1 MTEFNPEDII
11 NLMLREALKNII
23 KEYDDNVFE
32 VPTVGP
38 VPAIPTGSIALDEAL
53 GCGGIPQGRLTIIA
67 GLPSTGK
74 SSLCMEIVKS
84 AQSLYPDKTCL
95 YVDMES
101 GAFTAE
107 YANNMGINLNPN
119 HFIYIKPDY
128 AEQGMVIIHNLIST
142 GQVSV
147 CVWDSIAGAFTKES
161 AENTAEDNDSRG
173 LTARLLS
180 NQLPKLANKCGK
192 TGTAFILVNQIR
204 TQMTR
209 TVSWQDITGGYAQ
222 KFYSSVR
229 IDLADKEKEKD
240 YSGIVDRKT
249 VVAQVSKNK
258 VAIPYKSAQF
268 DIRLGYGILKEAN
281 VLDVATAKGVSLI
294 KAKGGGW
301 YYFYNYEGEEIQAIR
316 GKDKAVNWL
325 VDNPA
330 YCGILEREILGY
342 GRDYGYVPEYCEFEP
357 VTEADMKEEIP
368 LDDDGEMNLLDNMLA
383 LGIE

>member
-1 MTEFNPEDII
+1 MTDFNPEDIT
-11 NLMLREALKNII
+11 NLMLREALKSII
-23 KEYDDNVFE
+23 KEYDDSVFE
-32 VPTVGP
+32 VPEVGP

-67 GLPSTGK
+67 GDPSTGK

-84 AQSLYPDKTCL
+84 AQKLFPDKTCL

-101 GAFTAE
+101 GAFTPE
-107 YANNMGINLNPN
+107 YADNMGINLDPN
-119 HFIYIKPDY
+119 KLLYIKPDY
-128 AEQGMVIIHNLIST
+128 AEQGFVIIHNLIST
-142 GQVSV
+142 GQIAV

-161 AENTAEDNDSRG
+161 AENTAEENDSRG

-192 TGTAFILVNQIR
+192 TGTALILVNQIR

-209 TVSWQDITGGYAQ
+209 TLSWKDITGGYAQ

-229 IDLADKEKEKD
+229 IDLSDKEKERD
-240 YSGIVDRKT
+240 FSGVVDRKT
-249 VVAQVSKNK
+249 IVAQVSKNK
-258 VAIPYKSAQF
+258 VAIPYRKAEF

-281 VLDVATAKGVSLI
+281 VLDVSVAKGVPLV

-301 YYFYNYEGEEIQAIR
+301 FYFYDHEGTEVAAIR

-330 YCGILEREILGY
+330 YCGILEQEILGY
-342 GRDYGYVPEYCEFEP
+342 GRDHDYVSEECDFEP
-357 VTEADMKEEIP
+357 VTEADMIEEEVIP
-368 LDDDGEMNLLDNMLA
+368 DGEANLVDNLIA

>member
-1 MTEFNPEDII
+1 MTDFNPEDVT
-11 NLMLREALKNII
+11 NLMLREAIKGII
-23 KEYDDNVFE
+23 KEYDDSIFE
-32 VPTVGP
+32 VPVVGP

-67 GLPSTGK
+67 GNPSAGK
-74 SSLCMEIVKS
+74 STLCMEIVKS
-84 AQSLYPDKTCL
+84 AQQLYPGKVCL

-101 GAFTAE
+101 GAFTSE
-107 YANNMGINLNPN
+107 YADNMGVNLNPN

-128 AEQGMVIIHNLIST
+128 AEQGFVIIHNLIST
-142 GQVSV
+142 GVVSV
-147 CVWDSIAGAFTKES
+147 CIWDSIAGAFTKES

-192 TGTAFILVNQIR
+192 TGTALILVNQIR

-209 TVSWQDITGGYAQ
+209 TVSWIDITGGYAQ

-240 YSGIVDRKT
+240 FSGAVDRKT
-249 VVAQVSKNK
+249 VIAQVSKNK

-268 DIRLGYGILKEAN
+268 EIRLGYGILKEAN
-281 VLDVATAKGVSLI
+281 VLDVAAAKGIPLV

-301 YYFYNYEGEEIQAIR
+301 YYFYDREGTEIAAIR
-316 GKDKAVNWL
+316 SKDKAVNWL
-325 VDNPA
+325 VDNPV
-330 YCGILEREILGY
+330 YCGILEQEILGY
-342 GRDYGYVPEYCEFEP
+342 GRDLSYATEQCEFEE
-357 VTEADMKEEIP
+357 VSEEDLISET
-368 LDDDGEMNLLDNMLA
+368 DDEDRESLA
-383 LGIE
+383 LE